1 MVKCKLKPYFLAVVV
16 LTVMML
22 SPLATAQNYWLH
34 PGEEK
39 SLSLEIYKPKY
50 AEDENVGFF
59 NSVWFISG
67 HFKAGDKISV
77 FVEIPVSFFDINE
90 DKSYYEDETLL
101 GNPYIGFVSKSPMT
115 NQSQLFVGRVGVR
128 LPIASDEKR
137 NASVNGQATT
147 FNRFEAF
154 FPDIFTLTAG
164 LGFEIEAQSGI
175 EYLINF
181 DGAMMIPT
189 EGEGDSELF
198 LDYNFA
204 IWFPFEKINFG
215 AGFAGRLLVTESDL
229 DLGERTFHQFGFTGN
244 YKTGQFK
251 PGIHFR
257 MPLDDDL
264 TEIIDYVYG
273 PEVQCIICLFV
284 CLRPGGNKKSSMS
297 WILVLDSRPMLIILG
312 MSRKLAGLMVM
323 DLMIP

>member
-1 MVKCKLKPYFLAVVV
+1 MVKCQLKLYLLAIVILAVM
-16 LTVMML
+16 LL
-22 SPLATAQNYWLH
+22 SPLATAQNYWLY

-39 SLSLEIYKPKY
+39 SISLEIYKPKY
-50 AEDENVGFF
+50 AYAENVGFF

-67 HFKAGDKISV
+67 HFKAGERLSV
-77 FVEIPVSFFDINE
+77 FVEIPVSFFDIDE

-115 NQSQLFVGRVGVR
+115 SQSQLFVSRVGAR
-128 LPIASDEKR
+128 LPIASDEKM
-137 NASVNGQATT
+137 NASVNGWATN

-154 FPDIFTLTAG
+154 FPDILTLTAG

-181 DGAMMIPT
+181 DGAIMIPT

-204 IWFPFEKINFG
+204 IWFPLEQINFG
-215 AGFAGRLLVTESDL
+215 AGFAGRLLATESDL
-229 DLGERTFHQFGFTGN
+229 DFGERTFHQFGFTGN
-244 YKTGQFK
+244 YKTGNFK

-257 MPLDDDL
+257 VPLDDDL
-264 TEIIDYVYG
+264 TEIVDYVYG
-273 PEVQCIICLFV
+273 INLTYIIE
-284 CLRPGGNKKSSMS
+284 
-297 WILVLDSRPMLIILG
+297 
-312 MSRKLAGLMVM
+312 
-323 DLMIP
+323 